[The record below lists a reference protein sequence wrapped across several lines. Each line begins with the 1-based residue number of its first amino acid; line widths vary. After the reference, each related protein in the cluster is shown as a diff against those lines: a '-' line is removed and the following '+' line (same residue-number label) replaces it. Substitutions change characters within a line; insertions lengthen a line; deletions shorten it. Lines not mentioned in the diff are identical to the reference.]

1 MNISI
6 ITVVL
11 NDLEGLRKTSQS
23 VLSQDGADYEYIV
36 LDGGST
42 DGSWEYIESLNFR
55 GIKKTEHDKGI
66 YNAMNRAVQLAHGEY
81 CLFMNAGDTFYD
93 DKVLQ
98 KASDIIGK
106 SDFYVGHTMEIGNKT
121 IIGWAPDDLS
131 LDYLM
136 QTSIYHQSSFI
147 RRRLLLE
154 FPYNEQHKVVSDWEF
169 IFERWLNGCTYQKLD
184 FFVSNYY
191 LGGFSFVHQD
201 LIAIE
206 RKEFLERTLPKRIL
220 DGSFQVQKTDKK
232 KDDGSTLYQ
241 LRQRL
246 DYAYTLSPIK
256 RDLKVIRYG
265 FKYLFK
271 DILGKK

>member
-1 MNISI
+1 MKISI

-11 NDLEGLRKTSQS
+11 NDLEGLRRTAES
-23 VLSQDGADYEYIV
+23 VLSQVEADYEYVI

-42 DGSWEYIESLNFR
+42 DGSWEYIESLEFC
-55 GIKKTEHDKGI
+55 GVKKSEPDSGI
-66 YNAMNRAVQLAHGEY
+66 YNAMNRAVHLARGEY

-93 DKVLQ
+93 ENVLQ
-98 KASDIIGK
+98 KASDIIGQA
-106 SDFYVGHTMEIGNKT
+106 DFYVGHTMEFGKKVLF
-121 IIGWAPDDLS
+121 GWAPDELS

-136 QTSIYHQSSFI
+136 RTSIYHQSSFI
-147 RRRLLLE
+147 RRSLLLKY
-154 FPYNEQHKVVSDWEF
+154 PYNEHHKVVSDWEF
-169 IFERWLNGCTYQKLD
+169 VFERWLNGCTYEKLD

-206 RKEFLERTLPKRIL
+206 RREFMEKILPKRIL
-220 DGSFQVQKTDKK
+220 DGSFQPREQE
-232 KDDGSTLYQ
+232 KDEGSTLYK
-241 LRQRL
+241 LKQRL
-246 DYAYTLSPIK
+246 DYAYTLSPIR

-271 DILGKK
+271 DIFARK